1 MFAIIFIALEVN
13 PVVDYKIIKE
23 KARRVPFPAITRFQS
38 LIYQHYGESIME
50 EVCQRLYDGDLP
62 VKFPIHLRECYI
74 APDMAFW
81 WIDRYDFM
89 ADLTVHLEAEAM
101 EEEEETQIKENL
113 YVSVCFCLEDQIT
126 YTIEDITTEPQDRS
140 GFRLDDY
147 LIPIMNY
154 DELEQAADKMLEAYL
169 LLALTDRRYIN
180 PYHLA
185 KNMGLSIQS
194 YSLPGKVKSI
204 LFWKDSTL
212 EIEGPEEIA
221 VPAYTI
227 VLNSEYTNSD
237 IQSLSIFHECF
248 HAEYHWLFYR
258 LQELYNSDL
267 KYLPIT
273 KKHLNQGKEPRNPLP
288 ILEWEAKQG
297 SRALMMPRGL
307 IMPLIQQ
314 FSAEAYNLFHHRG
327 HAMESAG
334 IKISSEWGVPKYL
347 VRSRMIH
354 LGWWEA
360 QGALNYIQ
368 KNSRDGYYIRPFVFD
383 HESCP
388 TTTYTFFIQPV
399 DAFRLYESNQEYRA
413 QIDSGE
419 YVYAEGHVCLS
430 QHVKQTKV
438 GPQLTQWANCHI
450 DECCLR
456 FQNIYVLNEHYEFR
470 LESINS
476 DEEYNRHYNEFI
488 ARGKALSPREA
499 TARQD
504 SLIASLPHTP
514 GEALKHLMKQKSVT
528 QEELAEKALVSIST
542 VKRWLKE

>member
-1 MFAIIFIALEVN
+1 
-13 PVVDYKIIKE
+13 
-23 KARRVPFPAITRFQS
+23 
-38 LIYQHYGESIME
+38 
-50 EVCQRLYDGDLP
+50 
-62 VKFPIHLRECYI
+62 
-74 APDMAFW
+74 
-81 WIDRYDFM
+81 
-89 ADLTVHLEAEAM
+89 
-101 EEEEETQIKENL
+101 
-113 YVSVCFCLEDQIT
+113 
-126 YTIEDITTEPQDRS
+126 
-140 GFRLDDY
+140 
-147 LIPIMNY
+147 
-154 DELEQAADKMLEAYL
+154 
-169 LLALTDRRYIN
+169 
-180 PYHLA
+180 
-185 KNMGLSIQS
+185 
-194 YSLPGKVKSI
+194 
-204 LFWKDSTL
+204 
-212 EIEGPEEIA
+212 
-221 VPAYTI
+221 
-227 VLNSEYTNSD
+227 
-237 IQSLSIFHECF
+237 
-248 HAEYHWLFYR
+248 
-258 LQELYNSDL
+258 
-267 KYLPIT
+267 
-273 KKHLNQGKEPRNPLP
+273 
-288 ILEWEAKQG
+288 
-297 SRALMMPRGL
+297 
-307 IMPLIQQ
+307 
-314 FSAEAYNLFHHRG
+314 
-327 HAMESAG
+327 MESAG

-542 VKRWLKE
+542 VKRWLKEEFSYTPEHALRIIVALSLPPWLSGWFLDMAKVPLQHHGIHLIYREIISCRYMDSLRTNNSSGSFTMQNASLCQRYKSPAKRPI